1 VSGFLIETYVIEQL
15 IPITKLIATIVAIIE
30 FKSIIESIE
39 AVTGKD
45 LWSKI
50 KAIIGRKSEDLTDA
64 MTDGQGK

>member
-1 VSGFLIETYVIEQL
+1 
-15 IPITKLIATIVAIIE
+15 VAIIE

-64 MTDGQGK
+64 MTDGKNK

>member
-1 VSGFLIETYVIEQL
+1 
-15 IPITKLIATIVAIIE
+15 LIASVVAIIE

-39 AVTGKD
+39 SVTGKD

-64 MTDGQGK
+64 MIDGKGK